1 MLIEAVQNL
10 VMYKLYQK
18 DNEQDTTRVFIE
30 IIRRG
35 EARKEKELCKK
46 ISKYLRRQAVLLLLF
61 GRDSREPS
69 DNDCRD

>member
-1 MLIEAVQNL
+1 MLVEAVQNL

-18 DNEQDTTRVFIE
+18 DNDQDTTRVFIE

-46 ISKYLRRQAVLLLLF
+46 VKVSKAAGGFVAVIRAGF
-61 GRDSREPS
+61 SRTFW
-69 DNDCRD
+69 